1 MRRPLSVP
9 SIHSMTADVLCM
21 EVTLTPPGAP
31 GGPCT
36 TTDDF
41 DEILLTADVA

>member
-1 MRRPLSVP
+1 MRRPLSLP
-9 SIHSMTADVLCM
+9 SIHSITADVLR
-21 EVTLTPPGAP
+21 TSITRTPPGAP

-36 TTDDF
+36 TTVAF